1 MGMVYKIL
9 TAEQWSVLEKEGETV
24 GAPIDIQDGFVH
36 FSKAEQVAGTLAL
49 YFPEQENLV
58 LAAVD
63 EDTVGSSLRWE
74 TSRDGDDFPHLYAKL
89 RRTDVAWMETLK
101 LDNDGKH
108 VLPAKMN

>member
-1 MGMVYKIL
+1 MVMIYKIM
-9 TAEQWSVLEKEGETV
+9 TADQWSVLEKEGKTI

-49 YFPEQENLV
+49 YFPKEENLV

-63 EDTVGSSLRWE
+63 EETVGSALKWE
-74 TSRDGDDFPHLYAKL
+74 TSRDGQSFPHLYAKL

-101 LDNDGKH
+101 LDADGKH
-108 VLPAKMN
+108 ILPTRMN